1 MSWTQVLDF
10 EKPIVELEEQLDRTR
25 ALVESGELSL
35 ANEVEKLEKKL
46 DKTRTEVYKN
56 LSAIQRVRL
65 SRHFDR
71 PFTMDYINRFITG
84 FTELHGDRLF
94 GEDAAIIAGIGKFRN
109 QPVAIIGHQR
119 GRTTEERIMRNFGM
133 PNPEG
138 YRKAQR
144 ISKMAERFELPLLLF
159 IDTQGAFPGLE
170 GEERGQAEAIANS
183 LIVLSGL
190 RTPIISIVIGEGGSG
205 GALALGICDRL
216 LMLENSTYS
225 VITPEGCAAILW
237 GKDASSDSKD
247 GAGKAAE
254 NAKNAAESL
263 QLTAQALSSFSIAD
277 EIIKEPVGG
286 AHRDHTLAAELVE
299 AALGR
304 QLSALTALAKGES
317 GKDELLKQRYQKFR
331 NIGALNN

>member
-10 EKPIVELEEQLDRTR
+10 EKPIVELEEQLDRMR

-35 ANEVEKLEKKL
+35 ANDVEKLERKL
-46 DKTRTEVYKN
+46 DKTRSEVYKALN
-56 LSAIQRVRL
+56 AYQRVRL

-71 PFTMDYINRFITG
+71 PFTLDYINRFITG

-94 GEDAAIIAGIGKFRN
+94 GEDAAIVAGIGKFRN
-109 QPVAIIGHQR
+109 QPVAIVGHQR
-119 GRTTEERIMRNFGM
+119 GRTTEERILRNFGM

-144 ISKMAERFELPLLLF
+144 IFRMAERFELPLLLF

-183 LIVLSGL
+183 LMVLSGL
-190 RTPIISIVIGEGGSG
+190 RTPIISTVIGEGGSG

-237 GKDASSDSKD
+237 GKETATDSKD

-254 NAKNAAESL
+254 NARIAAESL
-263 QLTAQALSSFSIAD
+263 QLTAQSLSSFGVAD
-277 EIIKEPVGG
+277 EIVKEPTGG
-286 AHRDHTLAAELVE
+286 AHRDHGLAAEYVE
-299 AALGR
+299 AAIGR
-304 QLSALTALAKGES
+304 QLSALSALSKE
-317 GKDELLKQRYQKFR
+317 ELLKQRYQKFR
-331 NIGALNN
+331 NIGALGS